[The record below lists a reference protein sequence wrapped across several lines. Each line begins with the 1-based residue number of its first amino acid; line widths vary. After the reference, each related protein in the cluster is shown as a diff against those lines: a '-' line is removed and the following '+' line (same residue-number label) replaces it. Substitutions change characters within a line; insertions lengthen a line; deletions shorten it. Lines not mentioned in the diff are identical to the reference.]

1 MSDLSF
7 HEKSAWGTLVANL
20 VVGALFFSSVWNLWR
35 ADQLSAPILV
45 RFAIGYT
52 IFLVAALVIYHVVIA
67 ALNRPEDEDERDRL
81 IGWRAAAVGGLV
93 LAFGVFGL
101 IGHLI
106 LGALFD
112 RGTGNALADSPL
124 MLANALLLAVLIA
137 TVAELGSKLYFYR
150 RGL

>member
-7 HEKSAWGTLVANL
+7 HEKSAWGSLVANL
-20 VVGALFFSSVWNLWR
+20 VIGALYFSSIWNLWR

-52 IFLVAALVIYHVVIA
+52 VFLVIALVVYHVVIA
-67 ALNRPEDEDERDRL
+67 AVSRPEDERDRL
-81 IGWRAAAVGGLV
+81 IGWRAASIGGLV
-93 LAFGVFGL
+93 LAFSVFGL

-106 LGALFD
+106 LGELFD
-112 RGTGNALADSPL
+112 RGVAGALSSSPL
-124 MLANALLLAVLIA
+124 MLANALLLAVLVA

-150 RGL
+150 KGL